1 MYAGQCPLGVAWV
14 DKPYETDKAHQKTE
28 CSNAGY
34 CDREKGVCICYPGFT
49 GNACQRGLS

>member
-1 MYAGQCPLGVAWV
+1 MAWA

-34 CDREKGVCICYPGFT
+34 CDREKGVCVCYPGFS
-49 GNACQRGLS
+49 GNACQRGI